1 MTLVVG
7 LTGGIGS
14 GKSAAADAFARHG
27 AAVVDVDLISH
38 ELTRS
43 GGDAMPAIRA
53 AFGEG
58 AIDSAGALDRAAMRQ
73 LVFSDP
79 VARGRLEAIL
89 HPLIRQESDA
99 RCAAASDAPYVILV
113 VPLLV
118 ESGSFKDR
126 VHRVAVVDCDE
137 ATQIARVVARS
148 GMSPEQVARIMAAQI
163 SRGVRLV
170 AADDVIDN
178 GNDFA
183 TLARQIAELDRK
195 YRDLAGKMRGSC

>member
-1 MTLVVG
+1 
-7 LTGGIGS
+7 
-14 GKSAAADAFARHG
+14 
-27 AAVVDVDLISH
+27 
-38 ELTRS
+38 
-43 GGDAMPAIRA
+43 
-53 AFGEG
+53 
-58 AIDSAGALDRAAMRQ
+58 MRQ